1 VILLVE
7 VVQVVINK
15 TMPSLLLHKNIQL
28 LLVAVVLVIQQIK
41 EELQVAIL
49 HLGLYWFLL
58 VVVEAVE
65 MPQDNESVVT
75 GVLVAVVLKVVAL
88 MLEALVLADKD
99 LLVGVVLFLL
109 LSKYLLAVVVQVQ

>member
-1 VILLVE
+1 
-7 VVQVVINK
+7 
-15 TMPSLLLHKNIQL
+15 
-28 LLVAVVLVIQQIK
+28 
-41 EELQVAIL
+41 
-49 HLGLYWFLL
+49 
-58 VVVEAVE
+58 